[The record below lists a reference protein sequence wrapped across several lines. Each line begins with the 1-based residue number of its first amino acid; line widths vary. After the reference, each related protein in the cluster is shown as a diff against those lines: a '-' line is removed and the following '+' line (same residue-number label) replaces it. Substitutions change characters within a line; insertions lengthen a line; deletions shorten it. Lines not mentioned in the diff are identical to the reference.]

1 MKSLAFKYVPVHL
14 RKDEQKSSD
23 FTDKSPNQTVPV
35 LTVNGVNL
43 TQSLAII
50 EYLDEAYPA
59 VSLLP
64 KDPLVKAQVRSLA
77 QMVACDIQPLQN
89 LRVLSKVGSDQYQR
103 NEFAKTVNL
112 EGLARVEKA
121 LLKTAGKYSYGDSV
135 TLADLCLVPQVYNA
149 IRFGVDVLKLYPTV
163 HKVWS
168 ALNELQPFKEAHP
181 DNQVDAEKG
190 V

>member
-1 MKSLAFKYVPVHL
+1 MKGLTFKYIPIHL
-14 RKDEQKSSD
+14 RKDEQKSPD
-23 FTDKSPNQTVPV
+23 FSEKSPNQTVPV
-35 LTVNGVNL
+35 LSVNGVNL
-43 TQSLAII
+43 TQSLAIV
-50 EYLDEAYPA
+50 EYLEEAHPE
-59 VSLLP
+59 VPLLP
-64 KDPLVKAQVRSLA
+64 KDPIARAQVRSLA

-89 LRVLSKVGSDQYQR
+89 LRVLSKVSNEQSQR
-103 NEFAKTVNL
+103 NEYAKTVNV

-121 LLKTAGKYSYGDSV
+121 LLKTSGKYSYGDNV

-149 IRFGVDVLKLYPTV
+149 VRFGVDVAKLYPTV

-168 ALNELQPFKEAHP
+168 ALNELQPFKDAHP